1 VGEFGFLMP
10 EKEPE
15 AHRLT
20 LGGSLEVRAALGF
33 GFLRR
38 RRRPPPPPTED
49 ETEEPAL
56 EDKSDAS
63 SCRRKS
69 AMMASLSTVP
79 VGRPRPVMIG
89 SGDLVAVLA
98 DMLSG
103 SGECWAGLAVVGRRV
118 WVGISLQQW
127 KL

>member
-1 VGEFGFLMP
+1 
-10 EKEPE
+10 
-15 AHRLT
+15 
-20 LGGSLEVRAALGF
+20 
-33 GFLRR
+33 
-38 RRRPPPPPTED
+38 
-49 ETEEPAL
+49 
-56 EDKSDAS
+56 
-63 SCRRKS
+63 
-69 AMMASLSTVP
+69 MMASLSTVP